1 MPHVIRTARD
11 AEEAARLHL
20 EGLGAHGTVL
30 TASGPDGGVDVRG
43 SRVVAQVKAQVT
55 PVSAAVVQQI
65 FGIARVEDK
74 TAVVYALAGFTPDAV
89 RFADKAAVAL
99 FQFDLV
105 GEPQPLNHAARTL
118 PSKLDPVGLQWKH
131 PVSGVPLAASVLDD
145 EVVVLTDQ
153 RLVVITIVGDLLQ
166 DEGVSLSDECDVSRL
181 FCGPS
186 HIWTSDWTDTDRTTF
201 NGHPFPDYDGAR
213 RSVTVPA
220 REAKVLSCSADGH
233 ELWIAGESEIFYLR
247 EDGIRKSWRRPSAFY
262 TVEKRAD
269 TGRAL
274 AVRERCGDH
283 TRLTLLEG
291 ATLTEYWEIELPPMR
306 NDKSNLV
313 RKCDLIDDFFSIF
326 PLYPVP
332 FDSGVLL
339 LDLEKGDI
347 VWSKSLDS
355 PVLGCLG
362 CHEMFIKEGGYILV
376 LTSESVVVL
385 RLSDGTEHGRLT
397 GDPATALV
405 EYWGVTMLDDTAR
418 ADARTLN
425 RVGGGFE
432 VRPLDAN
439 QILDSTDVIRVPHF
453 GKVLGVG
460 AGEIRW
466 YSLSEPDLN

>member
-1 MPHVIRTARD
+1 MPHVIRNARD

-43 SRVVAQVKAQVT
+43 PRVVAQVKAQVT

-74 TAVVYALAGFTPDAV
+74 TAAVYALAGFTPDAV

-131 PVSGVPLAASVLDD
+131 PVSGVPLAASISDD
-145 EVVVLTDQ
+145 EVIVLTDQ
-153 RLVVITIVGDLLQ
+153 RLLVITTLGDLLQ
-166 DEGVSLSDECDVSRL
+166 DERISLSDECDVSRL

-186 HIWTSDWTDTDRTTF
+186 HIWTSDWTDTDSTTF
-201 NGHPFPDYDGAR
+201 DGHPYPYYDGAR

-220 REAKVLSCSADGH
+220 RQAKVLSCSADGQ
-233 ELWIAGESEIFYLR
+233 EMWIAGESEIFYLR
-247 EDGIRKSWRRPSAFY
+247 DDVIRNALRRPSPFY
-262 TVEKRAD
+262 AVEKRGD
-269 TGRAL
+269 TGGDL
-274 AVRERCGDH
+274 AIRERCGDH
-283 TRLTLLEG
+283 ARLTLLEG
-291 ATLTEYWEIELPPMR
+291 AALTEYWEVELPPTR
-306 NDKSNLV
+306 QGNSDFV
-313 RKCDLIDDFFSIF
+313 WKCDLIDKYFSIY

-332 FDSGVLL
+332 FDTGVSL
-339 LDLEKGDI
+339 LDLEKGDV

-362 CHEMFIKEGGYILV
+362 CHETFIKESGYIVV

-385 RLSDGTEHGRLT
+385 RLSDGVEHGRLT
-397 GDPATALV
+397 GDPATALA
-405 EYWGVTMLDDTAR
+405 EYWGVIMLDNPAR
-418 ADARTLN
+418 SEARILS

-432 VRPLDAN
+432 VLPLDAN
-439 QILDSTDVIRVPHF
+439 QILDSADVIRVPHF

-466 YSLSEPDLN
+466 YSLSEPDLD